1 MLAVEKR
8 ALAKLQDARTVRK
21 ICLLDEH
28 VALAFAGAVT
38 FYIHTVVYM
47 HVHIHMCIYT
57 TRVLVRCKPN
67 CIHFY
72 FTTQPHLLTSML
84 LVTCL
89 LECCI
94 STYSRWPGHM
104 HDSDYRWDVNINSLE
119 VTTSGD

>member
-28 VALAFAGAVT
+28 VALAFAGMYV
-38 FYIHTVVYM
+38 YIHV
-47 HVHIHMCIYT
+47 HVHVVIATH
-57 TRVLVRCKPN
+57 VLVRCKPN

-94 STYSRWPGHM
+94 NVQQVAWSYT
-104 HDSDYRWDVNINSLE
+104 
-119 VTTSGD
+119 